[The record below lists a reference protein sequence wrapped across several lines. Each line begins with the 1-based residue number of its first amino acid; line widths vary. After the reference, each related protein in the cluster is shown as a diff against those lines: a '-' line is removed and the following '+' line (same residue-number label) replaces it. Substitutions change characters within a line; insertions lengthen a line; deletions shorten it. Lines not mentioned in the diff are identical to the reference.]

1 MPLQNDMDLLGIPPV
16 TSEVE
21 HISFREGQEID
32 FMLYNSLFKAMQRLP
47 QEEVN
52 ISSREFLPQNVQDGG
67 KISNFTGQKISLEAA
82 REPFRTNL
90 VSIDTF
96 GTAPIRTTLGLRA
109 LNSAATTGKTVQDIL
124 GGIDSGNEG
133 GPEGPDGAG
142 TGMPDLSQVSLG
154 MLSPTG
160 LIASAISGIAT
171 ELAFQAEEE
180 QAVAAQAQDP
190 TSTTVGH
197 APSQTGIT
205 GLFGMHDVSDAQI
218 QAEIDQAQLDV
229 AAEEAQAAQAAADL
243 GFVGQDEADAAAA
256 AAEGHGAT
264 GTSGV
269 AGEGSEGHDASDAG
283 GIGVASGGQIKEYR
297 LGDLVEDTADT
308 TLEDNVL
315 GPMGLVADIDGETKT
330 GIADDLPLELEEG
343 SYVLNA
349 DAVELAGAEDLNTK
363 IKEAI
368 KVAAQSDEPLPK
380 GIDPTK
386 RVPIKISNGEFV
398 IPKALVA
405 FIGLD
410 YLEKLNEKGLAYRK
424 KKEAEAQE
432 ETLAQ
437 EQALP
442 AEIKSTV

>member
-256 AAEGHGAT
+256 AAEGHGDS
-264 GTSGV
+264 GTS
-269 AGEGSEGHDASDAG
+269 GEGSEGPG
-283 GIGVASGGQIKEYR
+283 EGIGVASGGQIKEYR

-308 TLEDNVL
+308 TLENSGL

>member
-154 MLSPTG
+154 MLSPIG
-160 LIASAISGIAT
+160 FIASAISGIAT

-256 AAEGHGAT
+256 AAEGHGDS
-264 GTSGV
+264 GTS
-269 AGEGSEGHDASDAG
+269 GEGSEGPG
-283 GIGVASGGQIKEYR
+283 EGIGVASGGQIKEYR

>member
-256 AAEGHGAT
+256 AAEGHGDS
-264 GTSGV
+264 GTS
-269 AGEGSEGHDASDAG
+269 GEGSEGPG
-283 GIGVASGGQIKEYR
+283 EGIGVASGGQIKEYR